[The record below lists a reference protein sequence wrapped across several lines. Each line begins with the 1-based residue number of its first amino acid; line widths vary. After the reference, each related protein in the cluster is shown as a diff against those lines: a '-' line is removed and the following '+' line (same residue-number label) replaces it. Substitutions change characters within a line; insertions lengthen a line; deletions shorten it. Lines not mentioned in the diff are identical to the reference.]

1 MYNSNSN
8 RFGDPEDQFSRPP
21 RRNSSPMASA
31 SVTCAL
37 IGLLT
42 FFTVYGSLVF
52 GSLAILFSLLSK
64 GNRKTKERSARFSF
78 LAGIIAVCLAAG
90 MILYSVVSVIWQYGS
105 FSNYYYEYVQE
116 LEEEYGVD
124 LGLDEFFGEDSSD
137 SSADSDADTD
147 YDYGTDS
154 DTDADYDYGTDSDTG
169 TDEELQYYFDN
180 HSEAL

>member
-1 MYNSNSN
+1 MYNPNSN

-42 FFTVYGSLVF
+42 FFTVYGALIF

-64 GNRKTKERSARFSF
+64 GDRKKKERSARFAF
-78 LAGIIAVCLAAG
+78 MAGIIAVCIAAG
-90 MILYSVVSVIWQYGS
+90 MFVYSFVSVLWQYGS

-124 LGLDEFFGEDSSD
+124 LGLDELFGEDSSEGA
-137 SSADSDADTD
+137 ADSDADTD
-147 YDYGTDS
+147 SDYGTDA
-154 DTDADYDYGTDSDTG
+154 DTDTEYDYDTDTG